1 MARLPE
7 FHQVRK
13 VRAGAPAISDVAAAV
28 GAALAAL
35 LARLGLAA
43 GELRGARVAVT
54 CGSRGIDRIAEA
66 ARGACQALSQAGAQ
80 PFIIAAMGSH
90 GNATAEGQRRVLA
103 DYGITEAGVGAPVV
117 SCMDAVPLGRSP
129 SGVEVFMD
137 RVAFET
143 GRILLLNRV
152 KPHTTFDGDIE
163 SGLMKM
169 MAVGLG
175 KLEGARSFHGS
186 AMRAGFTE
194 TILEMARVSLA
205 TGRVWAGVGLVENDE
220 HELAEVA
227 AAPAAGIEELDR
239 LLLLRARRMYSR
251 LPFSELDLL
260 IVDEIGKN
268 IAGTGMDPKVI
279 GRAPQPDTPLRLE
292 GITRIRRIY
301 ARDLT
306 DESKG
311 NANGMGLADVI
322 YKRLFEKIDF
332 AASYMNGRTALNFH
346 TLRMPMHFDSDE
358 AALEFL
364 LGNLGSPEPEELRAA
379 RIRNTLTLSEFLA
392 SPAAVRQLAGNDR
405 YEIGPAQ
412 PLQLD

>member
-1 MARLPE
+1 M
-7 FHQVRK
+7 RK
-13 VRAGAPAISDVAAAV
+13 VRAGAAAIGDVAAAV
-28 GAALAAL
+28 RAALAPL
-35 LARLGLAA
+35 LAT

-80 PFIIAAMGSH
+80 PFVVAAMGSH

-103 DYGITEAGVGAPVV
+103 DYGITEAGVGVPVV
-117 SCMDAVPLGRSP
+117 SCMDAVRLGPSP

-137 RVAFET
+137 RGAFQT

-175 KLEGARSFHGS
+175 KLEGARSFHGN

-194 TILEMARVSLA
+194 TIMEMARVSLA

-227 AAPAAGIEELDR
+227 AAHAAGIEELDR

-279 GRAPQPDTPLRLE
+279 GRAPHPDVAPLRLE
-292 GITRIRRIY
+292 STTRIRRIY

-306 DESKG
+306 AESKG

-322 YKRLFEKIDF
+322 HKRLFDKIDF
-332 AASYMNGRTALNFH
+332 PTTYTNGRTALSFNPM
-346 TLRMPMHFDSDE
+346 RMPMHFDSDE

-364 LGNLGSPEPEELRAA
+364 LGNLGSPAPEELRAA
-379 RIRNTLTLSEFLA
+379 RIRNTLAMSEFLA

-412 PLQLD
+412 PLRFD

>member
-1 MARLPE
+1 MRLPE

-13 VRAGAPAISDVAAAV
+13 VRAGAPAIDDVAAAV
-28 GAALAAL
+28 RAALAPL
-35 LARLGLAA
+35 LAA
-43 GELRGARVAVT
+43 GELQGARVAVT

-80 PFIIAAMGSH
+80 PFIVAAMGSH

-103 DYGITEAGVGAPVV
+103 DYGITEASIGVPVV
-117 SCMDAVPLGRSP
+117 SCMDAVRLGRSP

-137 RVAFET
+137 RGAFET

-152 KPHTTFDGDIE
+152 KPHTTFEGDVE

-175 KLEGARSFHGS
+175 KLEGARSFHGN

-194 TILEMARVSLA
+194 TIVEMARVSLA

-279 GRAPQPDTPLRLE
+279 GRAPHPDVAPLRLE
-292 GITRIRRIY
+292 NTTRIRRIY

-306 DESKG
+306 AESKG

-322 YKRLFEKIDF
+322 HKRLFDKIDF
-332 AASYMNGRTALNFH
+332 PTTYTNGRTALSFNPM
-346 TLRMPMHFDSDE
+346 RMPMHFDSDE

-379 RIRNTLTLSEFLA
+379 RIRNTLAMSEFLA

-412 PLQLD
+412 PLRFD